1 MYSFLH
7 ISSRREYSMTKL
19 SDNPRDYPWFRH
31 RMKGFESRYG
41 VSSFLLAMS
50 RPFLPRVSAG
60 HFRWTIFPRAQLVGL
75 PCSACCFFF
84 FSFFFS
90 FSFVPSAFLVFRCAS
105 VRSFFY
111 GLRSIAI
118 CWLYVR
124 LSCSYSI
131 FILS

>member
-7 ISSRREYSMTKL
+7 ISRRREYSMTKL

-41 VSSFLLAMS
+41 VSSFLLATS

-84 FSFFFS
+84 FFLFFSFS

-111 GLRSIAI
+111 GLRFDCYMLALCPSF
-118 CWLYVR
+118 L
-124 LSCSYSI
+124 
-131 FILS
+131 FI

>member
-41 VSSFLLAMS
+41 VSSFLLATS

-84 FSFFFS
+84 FSFLFFFFCS
-90 FSFVPSAFLVFRCAS
+90 LCVSRFQVRVCAFLF
-105 VRSFFY
+105 
-111 GLRSIAI
+111 LRAALRL
-118 CWLYVR
+118 LYVGFMSVF
-124 LSCSYSI
+124 LVHIAY
-131 FILS
+131 ILS